1 MPNYKKLSNTF
12 PKITNNKKLMAN
24 EVIKTNFELPKGD
37 AKKTWGNVMT
47 IVILG
52 FFAIMFYI
60 YVLPF
65 LLKMVWGTVELIV
78 GIAIAIFL
86 LMILTSKK
94 FWRGM
99 RYFSEAIA
107 QGFLGWA
114 IEMNPWNILNL
125 QIEQAEKDRDQL
137 RLHGE
142 KLKAQET
149 SLQLQLDENEKNLRQ
164 AQEEVKICQSR
175 LQKKPDDFDTQ
186 LALETSSTNFT
197 NAKDFIDAVKPV
209 ANDVGNL
216 VVFADKAY
224 RKSGVALL
232 NSRNT
237 IKIQKAKYDA
247 VTTASATM
255 GKAMKAFTGNTELN
269 TDADKAIQN
278 IRQDVANKI
287 GGIKSAIQITSQAMN
302 AQDLKDAAKVSIA
315 AQTATQ
321 LDVDRTFNYSDSIQS
336 SAANIVEVGS
346 KKDDG
351 TNKYLDFFNK

>member
-1 MPNYKKLSNTF
+1 
-12 PKITNNKKLMAN
+12 MAN
-24 EVIKTNFELPKGD
+24 ELIKSNFELPTND
-37 AKKTWGNVMT
+37 PKKVWGTIMT

-52 FFAIMFYI
+52 GLALLFYI

-65 LLKMVWGTVELIV
+65 LLSVVWGTVQLII
-78 GIAIAIFL
+78 GIAVAIVL
-86 LMILTSKK
+86 LMILTNAK
-94 FWRGM
+94 FWRGI

-107 QGFLGWA
+107 QGTLGWA

-125 QIEQAEKDRDQL
+125 QIEQAEKDREQL
-137 RLHGE
+137 RIHGE

-149 SLQLQLDENEKNLRQ
+149 SLQLQLEENERNLRQ
-164 AQEEVKICQSR
+164 AQEEVKLCQAK
-175 LQKKPDDFDTQ
+175 LQRNPDDFDTQ
-186 LALETSSTNFT
+186 LALETSATNFN

-209 ANDVGNL
+209 ANDVKNL

-232 NSRNT
+232 NSKNT

-255 GKAMKAFTGNTELN
+255 GKAMKAFTGNTDLN
-269 TDADKAIQN
+269 NDAETAIAK

-315 AQTATQ
+315 AQTANQ

-336 SAANIVEVGS
+336 SAAKIEDVAPNA
-346 KKDDG
+346 KDG
-351 TNKYLDFFNK
+351 RNKYLDFFKDNK

>member
-1 MPNYKKLSNTF
+1 
-12 PKITNNKKLMAN
+12 MAN
-24 EVIKTNFELPKGD
+24 ELIKSNFELPTWD
-37 AKKTWGNVMT
+37 AKKTWGTIMA

-52 FFAIMFYI
+52 GLALLFYI
-60 YVLPF
+60 YILPF
-65 LLKMVWGTVELIV
+65 LLKIVWGTVELIV
-78 GIAIAIFL
+78 GIAIAIVL

-107 QGFLGWA
+107 QAILGWA

-125 QIEQAEKDRDQL
+125 QVEQAEKDRDQL
-137 RLHGE
+137 RIHGQ

-149 SLQLQLDENEKNLRQ
+149 SLQLQLEENEKNLRQ
-164 AQEEVKICQSR
+164 AQEEVKICQAK

-209 ANDVGNL
+209 ANDVANL

-232 NSRNT
+232 NSKNT

-255 GKAMKAFTGNTELN
+255 GKAMKAFTGNPDLN
-269 TDADKAIQN
+269 SDADKAIQK
-278 IRQDVANKI
+278 IREDVANKI

-336 SAANIVEVGS
+336 SAGS
-346 KKDDG
+346 IEDSNKEDSR
-351 TNKYLDFFNK
+351 NKYLDFFKDK

>member
-1 MPNYKKLSNTF
+1 
-12 PKITNNKKLMAN
+12 MAN
-24 EVIKTNFELPKGD
+24 EMIQTGFELPKGD
-37 AKKTWGNVMT
+37 PKKIWGTIMT
-47 IVILG
+47 VIILAGLG
-52 FFAIMFYI
+52 LLFYLYI
-60 YVLPF
+60 LPF
-65 LLKMVWGTVELIV
+65 LLSVVWGTVQLIV
-78 GIAIAIFL
+78 GIAVAIVL
-86 LMILTSKK
+86 LMILTNAK
-94 FWRGM
+94 FWRGI

-107 QGFLGWA
+107 QGTLGWA

-125 QIEQAEKDRDQL
+125 QIEQAEKDREQL
-137 RLHGE
+137 KVHGE

-149 SLQLQLDENEKNLRQ
+149 SLQLQLEENERNLRQ
-164 AQEEVKICQSR
+164 AQEEVKLCQAK
-175 LQKKPDDFDTQ
+175 LQRTPDDFDTQ
-186 LALETSSTNFT
+186 LALETSATNFN

-209 ANDVGNL
+209 ANDVKNL

-232 NSRNT
+232 NSKNT

-255 GKAMKAFTGNTELN
+255 GKAMKAFTGNTDLN
-269 TDADKAIQN
+269 TDAETAIAK

-315 AQTATQ
+315 AQTANR

-336 SAANIVEVGS
+336 SAAKIEDVS
-346 KKDDG
+346 SG
-351 TNKYLDFFNK
+351 TNDPRNKYLDFFKDTK

>member
-1 MPNYKKLSNTF
+1 
-12 PKITNNKKLMAN
+12 MAN
-24 EVIKTNFELPKGD
+24 ELITTNFEVPKWD
-37 AKKTWGNVMT
+37 AKKIWGIIMML
-47 IVILG
+47 IILG
-52 FFAIMFYI
+52 GLAALFFI

-65 LLKMVWGTVELIV
+65 LLTMVWGTIQLVV
-78 GIAIAIFL
+78 GLAIAIVL
-86 LMILTSKK
+86 LMVLTNPK

-99 RYFSEAIA
+99 RYFTESIA
-107 QGFLGWA
+107 QGTLGWA

-125 QIEQAEKDRDQL
+125 QVEQAEKDRDQL
-137 RLHGE
+137 RIHGE

-149 SLQLQLDENEKNLRQ
+149 SLQLQLEENERNLRQ
-164 AQEEVKICQSR
+164 AQEEVKICQAR
-175 LQKKPDDFDTQ
+175 LQKNPDDFDTQ
-186 LALETSSTNFT
+186 LALETSATNF
-197 NAKDFIDAVKPV
+197 NNSKDFIDGVKPV
-209 ANDVGNL
+209 ANDVKNL

-232 NSRNT
+232 NSKNT

-269 TDADKAIQN
+269 SDADIAIN
-278 IRQDVANKI
+278 KIRQDVANKI

-321 LDVDRTFNYSDSIQS
+321 LDVDKTFSYSDSIDS
-336 SAANIVEVGS
+336 SAAKIQNITG
-346 KKDDG
+346 KDDG
-351 TNKYLDFFNK
+351 KNKYIDFFKEQNKK